1 MRQNIRRPKTVIFSA
16 APGPLDNP
24 LKGWAPYWFPW
35 LTQYYLPVSMN
46 FWYVSW
52 RELEPNP
59 NDYRFE
65 QWEQRWDTNL
75 TRNNHVVFR
84 VYLDYPGEPTGV
96 PQWLIDMGVEM
107 RPYTEYGGG
116 LSPDYDDPRLVQ
128 ALVRLIRALG
138 RRYNNHPRV
147 AFVQLGFLG
156 FWGEW
161 HTYPRTELFA
171 SEATQRTVVDEMH
184 AAFPNKIL
192 QARTANG
199 YLGQHP
205 WLGYH
210 DDMFPEDTD
219 GGEPWHFL
227 PNLRAA
233 GRDQNWKVA
242 CIGGE
247 MVPDQALRLMTTDWN
262 LTRTMTESAHI
273 TYLGPYC
280 PPLEDYRNNSTFMN
294 NCRTMVRMMG
304 YEYRFKELRYTPTV
318 RRGSRIELAL
328 FGTNQG
334 VAPFYYPWE
343 VRMGLMNAANQVVW
357 SWRVAVDIRRWLPGE
372 FILRTVSPT
381 VSLPK
386 GEYRLVLGIIDPW
399 RNQPRVRFA
408 NNFAVINGWNVLA
421 PLRIA

>member
-1 MRQNIRRPKTVIFSA
+1 MQKIQRPKTVVFSA

-24 LKGWAPYWFPW
+24 LKGWAPYWFSW

-84 VYLDYPGEPTGV
+84 VYLDYPGQPTGV

-138 RRYNNHPRV
+138 QRYNNHPRV

-171 SEATQRTVVDEMH
+171 SEATQRTVVDEMR

-219 GGEPWHFL
+219 GGEAWHFL
-227 PNLRAA
+227 PTLRRA

-247 MVPDQALRLMTTDWN
+247 MVPNQALRLMTTDWD
-262 LTRTMTESAHI
+262 LTRTMTERAHI

-280 PPLEDYRNNSTFMN
+280 PPLEDHRSNSTFMN
-294 NCRTMVRMMG
+294 NSRTMVRMMG
-304 YEYRFKELRYTPTV
+304 YEYRLKELRYTPEV

-328 FGTNQG
+328 FGVNQG

-343 VRMGLMNAANQVVW
+343 VRMGLMNTANQVIW

-372 FILRTVSPT
+372 FIMRTVSPI

-408 NNFAVINGWNVLA
+408 NNFAVINSWNVLA
-421 PLRIA
+421 PLRIP